1 MKYWTQTIQKGSQG
15 DEVKKWQ
22 EYLNSQG
29 YSLGV
34 DGDFGDKTLA
44 ATTDW
49 QTKQGLG
56 ADGIVGK
63 NTWGKAGY
71 TYVDFKPTDLPTIDN
86 TSYDDTTAGK
96 AALGKKDNAFSALY
110 GTYNP
115 DTGKYEGGY
124 KPFDFKNFNYDVN
137 EDALYQQL
145 KDKYIQQGKLAM
157 EDTIGKA
164 SAMTGGYGNSY
175 AQSVGQQAYQG
186 QLDNL
191 NDNIPELYD
200 MALARYNTEYNTAY
214 DKWEQ
219 GYEQLLNSLGIATD
233 EYYNGA
239 DKYYSERN
247 NANTE
252 AWKEYDA
259 TENARNNV
267 INNYWKSLDLN
278 KDVVNNSPKVEEDP
292 PKVGDTPPVIE
303 PRESEN
309 TKAFVDSLMPF
320 PMFLSLGGTSKTPSL
335 QGGGGRSY
343 AEYKNYIRG
352 ELEKVWDLLDDS
364 ERAHLIKLYEL

>member
-34 DGDFGDKTLA
+34 DGDFGDKTYA
-44 ATTDW
+44 ATTEW
-49 QTKQGLG
+49 QRKNGLG

-71 TYVDFKPTDLPTIDN
+71 TYVDFKPTDLPTINN
-86 TSYDDTTAGK
+86 TSYDNTDSGK
-96 AALGKKDNAFSALY
+96 AALDKKDNAFSALY

-191 NDNIPELYD
+191 NDSIPELYD

-219 GYEQLLNSLGIATD
+219 GYEQLLNALGIATD

-239 DKYYSERN
+239 DKYYTERN

-259 TENARNNV
+259 TENARNDIV
-267 INNYWKSLDLN
+267 DNYLKSLNLN
-278 KDVVNNSPKVEEDP
+278 KVVDNNP
-292 PKVGDTPPVIE
+292 PKVGEDPLEGGDTTLDTIDFSRIGEFQKRYVKQKYIDRGHTE
-303 PRESEN
+303 EEWLEYM
-309 TKAFVDSLMPF
+309 VDNIAN
-320 PMFLSLGGTSKTPSL
+320 FLRDDRITEQEAIYLINLYG
-335 QGGGGRSY
+335 
-343 AEYKNYIRG
+343 
-352 ELEKVWDLLDDS
+352 LE
-364 ERAHLIKLYEL
+364 